1 MLAID
6 TVPHVQYRIGDNN
19 VTIRP
24 MSPADA
30 ELEAVFVKELPL
42 ESKHNRFFEGIN
54 ELSAAMLKKLCDID
68 GKHVM
73 AFVATITEKNEE
85 KQIGVSRYAV
95 GDNEKVGE
103 IAVTVADD
111 WQHQG
116 IGRLL
121 MKPLIEYARNNGIKQ
136 LYSLDLASN
145 VAMQHLAKDL
155 AMKAKRE
162 AEDAQLVRYSL
173 DM

>member
-6 TVPHVQYRIGDNN
+6 TVAHMQYRIGENN

-24 MSPADA
+24 MSAADA
-30 ELEAVFVKELPL
+30 ELEDHFVKELSL
-42 ESKHNRFFEGIN
+42 QTKHNRFLEGVN
-54 ELSAAMLKKLCDID
+54 ELSSDMLKKLCDID

-73 AFVATITEKNEE
+73 AFVATIKEKTKE

-95 GDNEKVGE
+95 GDNENEGE
-103 IAVTVADD
+103 LAVTVADD

-145 VAMQHLAKDL
+145 VAMQHLARDL

-162 AEDAQLVRYSL
+162 TDDAQLVRYTL
-173 DM
+173 EI

>member
-6 TVPHVQYRIGDNN
+6 TVAHMQYRIGDNN

-24 MSPADA
+24 MSAADE
-30 ELEAVFVKELPL
+30 ELEAEFVRGLSPNTKY
-42 ESKHNRFFEGIN
+42 NRFLGGVNI
-54 ELSAAMLKKLCDID
+54 LSSAMLKKLCDID

-73 AFVATITEKNEE
+73 AFVATITEKTKE

-95 GDNEKVGE
+95 GEGENEGE

-136 LYSLDLASN
+136 LYAIGLTSN
-145 VAMQHLAKDL
+145 VAMQHLAKGFG
-155 AMKAKRE
+155 MKTTQE
-162 AEDAQLVRYSL
+162 PGEDYLLRCYL
-173 DM
+173 DI